1 MTGIPPNVV
10 ECRWSRQSQFQP
22 ISGSIACCERQV
34 QYTAAM
40 TDYGELITLVDGKRR
55 SLLTVEDDDEVYDKK
70 PQRYT
75 KSSLSPRRQSR
86 GKGIDYR
93 SRI

>member
-1 MTGIPPNVV
+1 
-10 ECRWSRQSQFQP
+10 
-22 ISGSIACCERQV
+22 
-34 QYTAAM
+34 M

-55 SLLTVEDDDEVYDKK
+55 SLLMVEDDDEVYDKK